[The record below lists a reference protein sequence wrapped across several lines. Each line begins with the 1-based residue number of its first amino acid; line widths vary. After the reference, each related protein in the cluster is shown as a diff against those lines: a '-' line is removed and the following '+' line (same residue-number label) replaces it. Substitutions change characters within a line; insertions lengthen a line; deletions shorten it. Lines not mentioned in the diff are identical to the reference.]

1 MPTVIKEVK
10 GLLCRYIPNINDIR
24 VDKACL
30 GLGYTGVKLD
40 RGQVGMCHSLLSE
53 ITPSCCQI
61 IQDAG
66 NIAGKPALELLN
78 LTDSWDLRE
87 RIIGI
92 AAVNA
97 LSQIVF
103 ETHPD
108 RYVAEKR
115 NLIEILEVGPDDVV
129 VLIGVIAPFIPFLR
143 SKAKQLYILER
154 GVRREKEILPDF
166 ACEEIVPR
174 ADVVVITG
182 SSLANGTIDR
192 LLELSENAKTVAIV
206 GPTVSCIPD
215 PLFDRGVD
223 LTGGLR
229 IINPDK
235 AMQIIAEG
243 GGTPHMRQ
251 AGEFVTYRAN
261 SQVKNECVK

>member
-1 MPTVIKEVK
+1 M
-10 GLLCRYIPNINDIR
+10 CRYIPNINDIR
-24 VDKACL
+24 VDKVYV
-30 GLGYTGVKLD
+30 GLGYTGVKLEG
-40 RGQVGMCHSLLSE
+40 GQAGICHSLLSE
-53 ITPSCCQI
+53 ITPGCCQI
-61 IQDAG
+61 IQGAG
-66 NIAGKPALELLN
+66 TIAGQTALELLS
-78 LTDSWDLRE
+78 LTDSWDLIE

-92 AAVNA
+92 ATVNA

-103 ETHPD
+103 EAHPD
-108 RYVAEKR
+108 KYAVEKR
-115 NLIEILEVGPDDVV
+115 NLIEVLEVSPEDVV
-129 VLIGVIAPFIPFLR
+129 VLIGVIIPFIPFLR

-154 GVRREKEILPDF
+154 GVRKEKEILPDF

-192 LLELSENAKTVAIV
+192 LLELSEKAKTVAIV

-223 LTGGLR
+223 FTGGLR

-243 GGTPHMRQ
+243 GGTPQMRQ

-261 SQVKNECVK
+261 SQVKNDCVK